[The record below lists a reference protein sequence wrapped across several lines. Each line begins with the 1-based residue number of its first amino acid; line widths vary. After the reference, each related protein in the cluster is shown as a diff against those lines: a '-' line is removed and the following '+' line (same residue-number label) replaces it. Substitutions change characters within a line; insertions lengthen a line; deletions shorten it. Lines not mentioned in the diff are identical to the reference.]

1 MQTPQRQFGDKG
13 EDLAA
18 AFLRSMGYRIVGR
31 QVRVGRL
38 GELDVIAE
46 HRGTLV
52 FVEVKTRRTAAY
64 GPPEEALTFFKRRSL
79 LRAIEAYRARR
90 GLERLPYRLDVVAI
104 EFAADQPVIRH
115 HQAVA
120 LE

>member
-1 MQTPQRQFGDKG
+1 MITPRQQFGNAG

-18 AFLRSMGYRIVGR
+18 AFLRSRGYRIVGR

-52 FVEVKTRRTAAY
+52 FVEVKTRRTAVY
-64 GPPEEALTFFKRRSL
+64 GAPEEALTFFKRRSL
-79 LRAIEAYRARR
+79 LRAIEAYRSRH
-90 GLERLPYRLDVVAI
+90 GLERLPYRLDVIAI
-104 EFAADQPVIRH
+104 EFAADTPVIRH

-120 LE
+120 LD